1 MAEEIL
7 DSSRFRAILASSST
21 SQGRFAR
28 AMTTTTGN
36 RTALPIGT
44 WQLDAAHSQ
53 VGFAVEYM
61 VGTFRGTFS
70 PVDGKFEVAEDGT
83 ATLSGRTEAASVKV
97 QDENLEAH
105 LQTPDFFDAERT
117 PELAFA
123 ADEIVR
129 DGDNVT
135 VKGEL
140 TIRGVEQP
148 IELHGTIAD
157 PITDPYGRE
166 RIGLKLEGTVDR
178 TSFGLNWNNPL
189 PSGEPA
195 LANDVSLSAE
205 LYFVKA

>member
-1 MAEEIL
+1 
-7 DSSRFRAILASSST
+7 
-21 SQGRFAR
+21 
-28 AMTTTTGN
+28 MTTTTGN
-36 RTALPIGT
+36 STVLPVGT

-53 VGFAVEYM
+53 VGFAVDYM

-117 PELAFA
+117 PELSFG

-129 DGDNVT
+129 DGDDVT
-135 VKGEL
+135 VRGEL

-178 TSFGLNWNNPL
+178 TSFEGKATGEAVRACTELGVPCTL
-189 PSGEPA
+189 FGGRVEDGVDAVALSGDPA
-195 LANDVSLSAE
+195 RAAVDLEE
-205 LYFVKA
+205 LGARFGRS

>member
-1 MAEEIL
+1 
-7 DSSRFRAILASSST
+7 
-21 SQGRFAR
+21 
-28 AMTTTTGN
+28 
-36 RTALPIGT
+36 
-44 WQLDAAHSQ
+44 
-53 VGFAVEYM
+53 
-61 VGTFRGTFS
+61 
-70 PVDGKFEVAEDGT
+70 
-83 ATLSGRTEAASVKV
+83 V

-129 DGDNVT
+129 DGENVT
-135 VKGEL
+135 VRGEL

-148 IELHGTIAD
+148 IELHGTIVD

-189 PSGEPA
+189 PTGEPA

>member
-1 MAEEIL
+1 
-7 DSSRFRAILASSST
+7 
-21 SQGRFAR
+21 
-28 AMTTTTGN
+28 MTTTTGN
-36 RTALPIGT
+36 RTALPVGT

-70 PVDGKFEVAEDGT
+70 PVDGKLEVAEDGT
-83 ATLSGRTEAASVKV
+83 ATLSGRTEATSVKV

-117 PELAFA
+117 PELSFS

-129 DGDNVT
+129 DGENVT
-135 VKGEL
+135 VRGEL

-148 IELHGTIAD
+148 IELHGTITD

-189 PSGEPA
+189 PSGEQA

>member
-1 MAEEIL
+1 MT
-7 DSSRFRAILASSST
+7 ST
-21 SQGRFAR
+21 TETS
-28 AMTTTTGN
+28 
-36 RTALPIGT
+36 TALPVGT
-44 WQLDAAHSQ
+44 WQLDPAHSQ

-70 PVDGKFEVAEDGT
+70 PVEGKLDVTED
-83 ATLSGRTEAASVKV
+83 AARLSGRTEAASIKV
-97 QDENLEAH
+97 QDENLQAH
-105 LQTPDFFDAERT
+105 LQSPEFFDAERT
-117 PELAFA
+117 PELAFE

-129 DGDNVT
+129 DGDDVA
-135 VKGEL
+135 VRGHL

-157 PITDPYGRE
+157 PITDPFGRE
-166 RIGLKLEGTVDR
+166 RIGLKLEGKVDR

-189 PSGEPA
+189 PTGEPA

>member
-1 MAEEIL
+1 
-7 DSSRFRAILASSST
+7 
-21 SQGRFAR
+21 
-28 AMTTTTGN
+28 MTTTTGN
-36 RTALPIGT
+36 STVLPVGT

-53 VGFAVEYM
+53 VGFAVDYM

-117 PELAFA
+117 PELSFG

-129 DGDNVT
+129 DGDDVT
-135 VKGEL
+135 VRGEL